1 MQLCSVC
8 QQANQPGYRLCSR
21 CGAHVNRSEP
31 PLLVIQA
38 ALAKEA
44 IWGISLAGILLPL
57 ILLGIGMIAAWQIW
71 EGVGIHSYWSITG
84 LVAMLPGAIFTLS
97 ILPLFRRVRS
107 GLVALAAVTMLGMV
121 AAGIIGLFVGIYFFY
136 DSVE

>member
-1 MQLCSVC
+1 M
-8 QQANQPGYRLCSR
+8 
-21 CGAHVNRSEP
+21 
-31 PLLVIQA
+31 
-38 ALAKEA
+38 
-44 IWGISLAGILLPL
+44 AGILLPL

-71 EGVGIHSYWSITG
+71 EGVGIHSNWSITG

-97 ILPLFRRVRS
+97 ILLLFRRVRS

>member
-1 MQLCSVC
+1 M
-8 QQANQPGYRLCSR
+8 
-21 CGAHVNRSEP
+21 
-31 PLLVIQA
+31 
-38 ALAKEA
+38 
-44 IWGISLAGILLPL
+44 AGILLPL
-57 ILLGIGMIAAWQIW
+57 ILLGIGKIAAWQIW
-71 EGVGIHSYWSITG
+71 EGVGIYSYWSITG

-121 AAGIIGLFVGIYFFY
+121 ADGIIGLFVGIYFFY